1 MRIAYIAPYQG
12 PGLLE
17 KRQLLN
23 NVGLAANVKMELIAE
38 LLQRSG
44 HSIEVLSQGEIVDRR
59 TKFYPAFREPKPFD
73 PTIPVLYGSAL
84 PIKRVNGIWPTL
96 STLRLFRRRHQ
107 ESPFDAV
114 IVYNLKLPQV
124 ICGLYAMRRLKLPVI
139 LEYEDD
145 SLVDI
150 AGKNESGRKH
160 QGYLRFARKLLNA
173 VSGCIGVSPFLLTR
187 VSSEIPKMLLRGVVG
202 ENLIKLGSDP
212 TPRNNW
218 IVFSGTHTET
228 KGLEQ
233 LLQAWKLVTLP
244 GWELHI
250 AGYGRKTEEF
260 KKIADGDRSVVF
272 HGSLDRNQN
281 AQLLSRAKIG
291 MNPHDLSATPG
302 NVFAFKIIEYLAAGN
317 HVISTPMGPLE
328 SELEAGMTYIPDNAP
343 QTIAT
348 SLEQVIRNR
357 AYERTAA
364 EAAWGTYGPAAVSRS
379 LNALLGQVM
388 ATPQHNHAASSSV
401 RIEGAAR

>member
-17 KRQLLN
+17 SRQLIN

-44 HSIEVLSQGEIVDRR
+44 HSVEIISQGEIVDRR
-59 TKFYPAFREPKPFD
+59 TRFYPRFQEPKPFD
-73 PTIPVLYGSAL
+73 ANVPVFYGSAL
-84 PIKRVNGIWPTL
+84 PLPKVNGIWPTL
-96 STLRLFRRRHQ
+96 STLRLFRQRHKQ
-107 ESPFDAV
+107 KPFDLV

-124 ICGLYAMRRLKLPVI
+124 ICGLYAMRKLAAPVV

-145 SLVDI
+145 SFVDI
-150 AGKNESGRKH
+150 AGNAESGRK
-160 QGYLRFARKLLNA
+160 QGMFLRLAAKLLNS

-187 VSSEIPKMLLRGVVG
+187 VPGNMPNMLLRGVVG
-202 ENLIKLGSDP
+202 ENLVKMGAESKE
-212 TPRNNW
+212 RKNW
-218 IVFSGTHTET
+218 VVFSGTHTET

-233 LLQAWKLVTLP
+233 LLRAWKLVDLP

-250 AGYGRKTEEF
+250 AGYGRRTEEF
-260 KKIADGDRSVVF
+260 KKIAEGDKSVTF
-272 HGSLDRNQN
+272 HGSLNRDQN
-281 AQLLSRAKIG
+281 ARLLSQSKIG

-302 NVFAFKIIEYLAAGN
+302 NVFAFKIIEYLAAGT

-328 SELEAGMTYIPDNAP
+328 SELEAGMTYIPDNKPETVAAAL
-343 QTIAT
+343 Q
-348 SLEQVIRNR
+348 QVIRDH

-364 EAAWGTYGPAAVSRS
+364 EAAWGTYGPAAVSNS
-379 LNALLGQVM
+379 LNVLVNQVM
-388 ATPQHNHAASSSV
+388 KSARNKSSIPSPARVEPAAH
-401 RIEGAAR
+401 